1 MTPAI
6 SPANA
11 LIIASGSAPHS
22 ATQGETFRDIFNESA
37 PQISPMAD
45 LPSADAAA
53 AFCGLATAAPDGANP
68 ALAPED
74 KSDATS
80 DEPTGDGNVL
90 MTQFTQIA
98 PALSVAQIIAAVA
111 KAFAPQPETIKQTDD
126 DASQPVGRAA
136 AALTPGGT
144 EQRQWFSKLSQN
156 VVNTAPLAPKS
167 QTPPAQVA
175 TDVSMLD
182 IMPDIA
188 TAAAPASASA
198 LPPAHPLAAAAPDV
212 RQLYVTPDSQ
222 WIDRLRSEI
231 VSSSARDNHLQFT
244 LKPEHLGRLDIMLT
258 TQDGKVDIRFD
269 ASTSAVIQILAT
281 QQAQL
286 IDDLRQAG
294 VTVGQFEMTNSQNG
308 ARQQQH
314 RHDAQTS
321 DPQPTQNRN
330 TLSNKKRGRFA

>member
-1 MTPAI
+1 MTSTI

-11 LIIASGSAPHS
+11 LVTAPSS
-22 ATQGETFRDIFNESA
+22 ATPIAAQGETFRDIFSDST
-37 PQISPMAD
+37 PQSSPMAD
-45 LPSADAAA
+45 LPAVDVATS
-53 AFCGLATAAPDGANP
+53 FFGLAKAVPDIANP

-90 MTQFTQIA
+90 MTQFTQVA
-98 PALSVAQIIAAVA
+98 PTVSVAQVIAAAA
-111 KAFAPQPETIKQTDD
+111 KAVGPQPQTAAQTDD
-126 DASQPVGRAA
+126 DASQPTGRAA
-136 AALTPGGT
+136 AALTSGRTKQG
-144 EQRQWFSKLSQN
+144 QWFSKLSHN
-156 VVNTAPLAPKS
+156 VARDAPLAAKT
-167 QTPPAQVA
+167 QTPPAQVPEDVPMPDA
-175 TDVSMLD
+175 T
-182 IMPDIA
+182 PDIA
-188 TAAAPASASA
+188 TAATPVSVSTSQPTHSPAT
-198 LPPAHPLAAAAPDV
+198 APDL
-212 RQLYVTPDSQ
+212 RQLYVTPDNL

-231 VSSSARDNHLQFT
+231 VSSSARGNHLQVT
-244 LKPEHLGRLDIMLT
+244 LTPEHLGRLDIMLT

-294 VTVGQFEMTNSQNG
+294 VKVGQFELTNSPNG
-308 ARQQQH
+308 ARQQQQH

-330 TLSNKKRGRFA
+330 TLSYKKRGRFA